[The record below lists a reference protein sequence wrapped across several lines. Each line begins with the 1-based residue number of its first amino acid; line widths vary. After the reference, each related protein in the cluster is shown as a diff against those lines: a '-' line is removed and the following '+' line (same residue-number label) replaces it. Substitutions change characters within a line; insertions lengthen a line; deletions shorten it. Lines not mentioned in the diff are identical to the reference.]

1 MIAIFSEQCR
11 GAEHPA
17 GILQPL
23 RAGPHR
29 LHPHRY
35 RRLRLHHLVP
45 RVLRVS
51 AGEQTHADGLRALSD
66 HHICSAGE
74 IRTLDHL
81 VDHSYL
87 CWTKYS
93 ELLSFLNSGTHW
105 SSVIS
110 AGLNS

>member
-23 RAGPHR
+23 CAGPHR

-45 RVLRVS
+45 RILRVP
-51 AGEQTHADGLRALSD
+51 AGEPTDADGLRALSY

-74 IRTLDHL
+74 RERE
-81 VDHSYL
+81 
-87 CWTKYS
+87 K
-93 ELLSFLNSGTHW
+93 
-105 SSVIS
+105 
-110 AGLNS
+110 